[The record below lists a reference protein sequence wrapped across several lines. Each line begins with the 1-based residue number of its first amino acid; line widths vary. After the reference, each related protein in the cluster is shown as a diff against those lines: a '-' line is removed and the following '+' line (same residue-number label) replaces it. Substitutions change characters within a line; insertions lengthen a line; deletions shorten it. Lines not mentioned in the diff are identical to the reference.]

1 MQLTINEVGMTPVI
15 LILAI
20 PSLRIHSN
28 INPINVLP
36 FVVSF
41 VNDFMKSFPFP
52 PCGRFARGCFVFGEF

>member
-28 INPINVLP
+28 INPHQCVAICCVI
-36 FVVSF
+36 
-41 VNDFMKSFPFP
+41 
-52 PCGRFARGCFVFGEF
+52 CQ